1 MTLTVSTNRHK
12 NMTERFL
19 LRRALDT
26 DDVALSQLS
35 QQTFLE
41 TYVEDFSIPYRKHD
55 IEAYFRSSKSPEW
68 FAGKIV
74 DPLQAT
80 WVVEDK
86 ISDELVAFAIAGP
99 CKLSHP
105 DVCLGEDGDLQF
117 LYVRRD
123 RRSHGLGQ
131 QLMNTALLWLKERF
145 KGRPIWLGV
154 WSGNLKAQKF
164 YMHYDF
170 SQAGDYYFNTSNK
183 VICIFTLTILFVA
196 AFDPPVDNV
205 VKALRSIC
213 NEKFLDDQCPYAI
226 AYDLA
231 THLTSHWYDQD
242 GGYVEGRGNY
252 ISIYILLCNDTNI
265 VSATDKLYL
274 TTQWAAIETAKRR
287 NNYVHTDY
295 IDDQAWLANGP
306 LRLEQYIRSTG
317 DVTEE
322 LLQATQAVIN
332 NNIMYETEECDGGS
346 RPPLRIAKTTIS
358 NVLTV
363 FTMAT
368 MFLFTND
375 TTLLHGGIHG
385 DQKDTLDTAHNNC
398 TLIGGII
405 SCWSLTY
412 EYGVLV
418 QAFIA
423 LENATGNQQYI
434 ADAIVFIHTIKMFT
448 RNNII
453 YENCDDTNTCLGDQL
468 AFRGVFYQG
477 LGRLY
482 ERTKDDIIA
491 NVIESSYLA
500 MVAHKIGN
508 HYPLSLINDNNNF
521 TGDDEIIVTIGDLNL
536 VSAMIK
542 VYKNKYVTFE
552 SQHSIDFAIH
562 GLLPFHSTEED
573 LTGCVCVDYG
583 CPRGL
588 QAQCFNNSG
597 HKEPTTQNNW
607 KNKVSTI
614 LVAPEHQMKLFKSK
628 GASSTDWL
636 QNSLWYVGD
645 DFNKNVDSIDIDY

>member
-1 MTLTVSTNRHK
+1 
-12 NMTERFL
+12 MTERFL
-19 LRRALDT
+19 LHRALDT

-131 QLMNTALLWLKERF
+131 QLMNTALLWLEERF

-170 SQAGDYYFNTSNK
+170 SQA
-183 VICIFTLTILFVA
+183 
-196 AFDPPVDNV
+196 
-205 VKALRSIC
+205 
-213 NEKFLDDQCPYAI
+213 
-226 AYDLA
+226 
-231 THLTSHWYDQD
+231 
-242 GGYVEGRGNY
+242 VEGRGNY

-346 RPPLRIAKTTIS
+346 RTPLRIAKTTIS

-398 TLIGGII
+398 TLIGGLTINIIDQII

-614 LVAPEHQMKLFKSK
+614 LVVPEHQMKLFKSK

-636 QNSLWYVGD
+636 QNSFWYVGD